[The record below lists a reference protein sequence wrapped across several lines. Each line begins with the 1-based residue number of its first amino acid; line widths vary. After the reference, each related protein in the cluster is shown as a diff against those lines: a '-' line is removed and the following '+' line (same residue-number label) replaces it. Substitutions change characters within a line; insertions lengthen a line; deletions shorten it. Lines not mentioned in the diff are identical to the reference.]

1 MESKFVWTVP
11 AVALIMAGSLGFAWA
26 DTSEVK
32 LPSPVIVAKTGKH
45 CKDDPN
51 CFNRYHYAIKPAA
64 HVAPGQLFVLE
75 TRDALDSDLTF
86 DSKPQDVAA
95 VNLNLVHPLTGPVF
109 VDGAKRGDAIAVTIV
124 DIAPDDFGY
133 TTIVP
138 GFGFLRDVFRDPFII
153 HWELNRLE
161 ARSKDLPGIAVPM
174 NAFMG
179 TVGVLPG
186 KPEID
191 KWLKREKALADAGGA
206 ALTPQPV
213 DALPSDICGTNGTAK
228 DECVRTVP
236 PRENGGNLDTK
247 ETVVGTTL
255 LFPCFIDGC
264 GLFAGDVHYA
274 QGGGEVCGT
283 AIEMGAKVT
292 MRAAI
297 MPGMASLM
305 STMHFEGGNQL
316 KRLAPSSF
324 YAVSG
329 LPLKPEGELPVFSTY
344 LGGQKIAPL
353 ANLSEDVSLAARN
366 ATLNM
371 IDFLVKEKGLS
382 REQAYTL
389 VSVAVDLNIAQLVD
403 IPNLGVT
410 AIPDRMWPVYRRYHL
425 LIVSQ
430 RDDERNGALTTAVV
444 DVLSRHLP
452 ASRPQL
458 VSAADARRIG
468 VLIATDQQDVAIM
481 QADSAEA
488 LFLAKPPFD
497 DIHEAPLRIIVTFGS
512 YVFVCRPDFMAR
524 HAYLLAQTLSA
535 HADALPAA
543 ASAPKGVVPAH
554 RGAQAFF
561 AGE

>member
-1 MESKFVWTVP
+1 MKSTLVCAMP
-11 AVALIMAGSLGFAWA
+11 AAALLLIGSFGGARA

-32 LPSPVIVAKTGKH
+32 LPAPVVVAKSGKH
-45 CKDDPN
+45 CKDDPH
-51 CFNRYHYAIKPAA
+51 CFNRYHYSIKPAA
-64 HVAPGQLFVLE
+64 HAQPGQLFVLE

-86 DSKPQDVAA
+86 DSKAQDVAA
-95 VNLNLVHPLTGPVF
+95 VNLNLVHPLTGPVYI
-109 VDGAKRGDAIAVTIV
+109 DGAKRGDALAVTVV

-138 GFGFLRDVFRDPFII
+138 GFGFLRDVFRDPFIV

-213 DALPSDICGTNGTAK
+213 DALPADLCGTSGTAK

-255 LFPCFIDGC
+255 LFPCFVDGC
-264 GLFAGDVHYA
+264 GLFAGDVYFA

-283 AIEMGAKVT
+283 AIEMGARVT
-292 MRAAI
+292 LQAKI
-297 MPGMASLM
+297 MPGMASLL
-305 STMHFEGGNQL
+305 STMHFEGGAQL
-316 KRLAPSSF
+316 KHLAPSSF

-329 LPLKPEGELPVFSTY
+329 LPLKPEGEVPSFDTY

-353 ANLSEDVSLAARN
+353 TNLSENVSLAARN

-371 IDFLVKEKGLS
+371 IDFLVKTKGLS
-382 REQAYTL
+382 REQAYILT
-389 VSVAVDLNIAQLVD
+389 SVAVDLDIAQLVD
-403 IPNLGVT
+403 VPNLGVT
-410 AIPDRMWPVYRRYHL
+410 AIL
-425 LIVSQ
+425 N
-430 RDDERNGALTTAVV
+430 RD
-444 DVLSRHLP
+444 
-452 ASRPQL
+452 
-458 VSAADARRIG
+458 I
-468 VLIATDQQDVAIM
+468 
-481 QADSAEA
+481 
-488 LFLAKPPFD
+488 FKP
-497 DIHEAPLRIIVTFGS
+497 
-512 YVFVCRPDFMAR
+512 
-524 HAYLLAQTLSA
+524 
-535 HADALPAA
+535 
-543 ASAPKGVVPAH
+543 
-554 RGAQAFF
+554 
-561 AGE
+561 